1 MLPPGG
7 GGPVSAYSEK
17 VFFIVCDSLVGQPGG
32 TTAVSLVGCPDQVLD
47 TG

>member
-7 GGPVSAYSEK
+7 GGPVSAYGEK

-32 TTAVSLVGCPDQVLD
+32 TTAVSLVGCPDQDLD